1 MFREVPMVEV
11 REVLRLWLMGHG
23 LREIAR
29 LVQVD
34 RKTVR
39 RYVEAGAAAGLTQEA
54 GEVSDEVLGTVV
66 AQPAPRP
73 TRRPWRGLRGAGG
86 AAGEGWCW

>member
-29 LVQVD
+29 LVQID

-39 RYVEAGAAAGLTQEA
+39 RYVMAGAAAGLTREA
-54 GEVSDEVLGTVV
+54 GEVS
-66 AQPAPRP
+66 
-73 TRRPWRGLRGAGG
+73 
-86 AAGEGWCW
+86 

>member
-39 RYVEAGAAAGLTQEA
+39 RYVAAGAAAGLTQEA
-54 GEVSDEVLGTVV
+54 GGVSG
-66 AQPAPRP
+66 
-73 TRRPWRGLRGAGG
+73 WRGLRRPGGGSAGHGAVVPRGG
-86 AAGEGWCW
+86 GDAHSRHRPAA